1 MVVLISLCIVTFVPT
16 FVFVAVKHH
25 GFKSQKECSGFRILE
40 EVTTRG
46 VSTISCLQAST
57 KITSSFLVRAFDL
70 ARFNCSKIFAASRAD
85 VPNLA
90 TMIAFGIYVFTHS
103 SQVRPSRGVL
113 WFRWFTIHSRMSH
126 SLPQLATN
134 KFKIGILEVSK
145 QADKLCIERGAFHSS
160 QCLE

>member
-1 MVVLISLCIVTFVPT
+1 MNVLGIFMVVLISLCIVTFVPT

-90 TMIAFGIYVFTHS
+90 TMIAFGICLHPLFPSKTVSGGSLVPVVYHPFQDVPLPPTIGHQQVQDRHS
-103 SQVRPSRGVL
+103 
-113 WFRWFTIHSRMSH
+113 
-126 SLPQLATN
+126 
-134 KFKIGILEVSK
+134 
-145 QADKLCIERGAFHSS
+145 
-160 QCLE
+160 